1 MKLGCVAIVLHLGIS
16 AVSAAEDPCPTSL
29 VVVPGARDLRCAPSR
44 GTIQVAYSLT
54 SPYPATQV
62 LSSLNDSLRTQDWL
76 PLHEDFMNPGL
87 ESSHARGW
95 TSFEDAT
102 VDPPRSVHQ
111 WLADWVN
118 LKGEILRFS
127 LRYSLPKGSPAH
139 LEALDVVGIL
149 IPREVAKA
157 GREEARRHLTTTG
170 AGPPNHRLEPTAPSP
185 KNPATARGGSTGMR

>member
-1 MKLGCVAIVLHLGIS
+1 MKLGCVALVLNLGLS
-16 AVSAAEDPCPTSL
+16 TVFAAEDPCPASL
-29 VVVPGARDLRCAPSR
+29 VVLPGAQDVHCAPFRS
-44 GTIQVAYSLT
+44 TIQVAYSLT

-62 LSSLNDSLRTQDWL
+62 LSSLNDALRSQDWL

-87 ESSHARGW
+87 ESSHAGGW

-127 LRYSLPKGSPAH
+127 LRYSCPKGSPAH
-139 LEALDVVGIL
+139 LDSLDVVGIL
-149 IPREVAKA
+149 IPREVAQA
-157 GREEARRHLTTTG
+157 GREEARRHLATIG
-170 AGPPNHRLEPTAPSP
+170 AAPPNRRLEPTAPSP
-185 KNPATARGGSTGMR
+185 RNPATPRGGSTGMR